1 MGTLGAVVFTKWAH
15 DQFHVF
21 LTAYLSAVR
30 ELSST
35 AFDKS
40 LETIRALLGGHSNY
54 IELSYSK
61 LPIALG
67 GDLART
73 FSGFYEGFR
82 AVIPG
87 RPLLEELALVL

>member
-1 MGTLGAVVFTKWAH
+1 MGTLRAVVFTKWAH

-30 ELSST
+30 ALSST

-54 IELSYSK
+54 IE
-61 LPIALG
+61 
-67 GDLART
+67 
-73 FSGFYEGFR
+73 
-82 AVIPG
+82 
-87 RPLLEELALVL
+87 